1 MIFHLIVMIV
11 WSSGVNLEQFG
22 GHFGAPWAHF
32 EVTLAEVGA
41 KLGLSWPNLAPSS
54 GPNGAINKLYTF
66 PRHIL
71 LVKCRAT
78 PNGDVQGEGLGPPGR
93 DIGRGKPLLRRRK
106 GKLEDQYV

>member
-1 MIFHLIVMIV
+1 MSTWSNLVVTLGHLGLIL
-11 WSSGVNLEQFG
+11 SSLW
-22 GHFGAPWAHF
+22 PK
-32 EVTLAEVGA
+32 LAEVGA

-78 PNGDVQGEGLGPPGR
+78 ANGDVRGEGLGPPGR

-106 GKLEDQYV
+106 GKLEEQYF